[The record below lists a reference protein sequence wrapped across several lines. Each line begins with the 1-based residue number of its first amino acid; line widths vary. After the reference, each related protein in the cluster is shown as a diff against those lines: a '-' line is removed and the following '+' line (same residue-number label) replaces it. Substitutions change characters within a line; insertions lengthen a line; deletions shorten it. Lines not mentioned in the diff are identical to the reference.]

1 MHIGGVIIDVCG
13 GEGVCIDRA
22 CMWARMIVAPRGAVK
37 GRGWLVWRVVEDI
50 HRAFLMFSAQ
60 FSDEGEI
67 SGPIEGPLD
76 LEDEIRENE
85 CGGVSCVIITVGLN
99 SDK

>member
-1 MHIGGVIIDVCG
+1 
-13 GEGVCIDRA
+13 
-22 CMWARMIVAPRGAVK
+22 MWARMIVAPRGAVK
-37 GRGWLVWRVVEDI
+37 GRWWLVWRVVEDI

-85 CGGVSCVIITVGLN
+85 CGGVSGVIITIGLN
-99 SDK
+99 SDEEVLYAAASIG